1 MKKLINLISEEVTK
15 AFVSA
20 GYDEKYGKVTL
31 SNRPDLCEFQ
41 CNGAMAAAKE
51 YKCAPFMISD
61 KVAALLESDEMFE
74 SVESVKPGFLN
85 IKMDTAFLAKYMNDM
100 KDDEGRYG
108 LEKAICLARS
118 SVIVNPFQSMST
130 CLLFKAASLLSQ
142 SIGLNSTGIPMRLP
156 ASVARSMS
164 KPTILPLSSRKPIGG
179 KLSSRPMT
187 ILSGSLSAVFSSPPQ
202 PASRAMTMV
211 RDSKSENTFFISKI
225 TPFPMSVAQGTVL
238 V

>member
-61 KVAALLESDEMFE
+61 KVAELLESDEMFE

-108 LEKAICLARS
+108 LEKAKKATNYS
-118 SVIVNPFQSMST
+118 SGLRRT
-130 CLLFKAASLLSQ
+130 KRRKA
-142 SIGLNSTGIPMRLP
+142 
-156 ASVARSMS
+156 
-164 KPTILPLSSRKPIGG
+164 SSCRTP
-179 KLSSRPMT
+179 SF
-187 ILSGSLSAVFSSPPQ
+187 GSN
-202 PASRAMTMV
+202 R
-211 RDSKSENTFFISKI
+211 RER
-225 TPFPMSVAQGTVL
+225 
-238 V
+238 

>member
-85 IKMDTAFLAKYMNDM
+85 IKMDTAFL
-100 KDDEGRYG
+100 R
-108 LEKAICLARS
+108 I
-118 SVIVNPFQSMST
+118 I
-130 CLLFKAASLLSQ
+130 
-142 SIGLNSTGIPMRLP
+142 
-156 ASVARSMS
+156 
-164 KPTILPLSSRKPIGG
+164 
-179 KLSSRPMT
+179 
-187 ILSGSLSAVFSSPPQ
+187 
-202 PASRAMTMV
+202 
-211 RDSKSENTFFISKI
+211 
-225 TPFPMSVAQGTVL
+225 
-238 V
+238 

>member
-100 KDDEGRYG
+100 KDKNQNACFIKVHSDQDRFLKLME
-108 LEKAICLARS
+108 
-118 SVIVNPFQSMST
+118 V
-130 CLLFKAASLLSQ
+130 LLF
-142 SIGLNSTGIPMRLP
+142 
-156 ASVARSMS
+156 
-164 KPTILPLSSRKPIGG
+164 
-179 KLSSRPMT
+179 
-187 ILSGSLSAVFSSPPQ
+187 
-202 PASRAMTMV
+202 
-211 RDSKSENTFFISKI
+211 
-225 TPFPMSVAQGTVL
+225 L
-238 V
+238 VM